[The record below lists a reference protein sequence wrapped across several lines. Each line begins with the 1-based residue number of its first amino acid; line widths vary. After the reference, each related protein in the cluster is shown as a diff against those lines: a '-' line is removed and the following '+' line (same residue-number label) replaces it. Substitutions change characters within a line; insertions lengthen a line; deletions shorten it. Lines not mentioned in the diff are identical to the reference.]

1 MEENMKPKYLTFFLF
16 VLSLILI
23 ITSQSVISIELM
35 DNLYKDKTWLTLGD
49 SITKSGIYQS
59 NLSKKFKS
67 EAIYATSDACVV
79 KNPPNPPPYP

>member
-1 MEENMKPKYLTFFLF
+1 MKPKYLTFFLF

-49 SITKSGIYQS
+49 SITKSVFYQS
-59 NLSKKFKS
+59 NLSKKFKYIDNKGVNGQTMES
-67 EAIYATSDACVV
+67 LSM
-79 KNPPNPPPYP
+79 